1 MTTVWAV
8 VRDGKIV
15 PVESFPLQE
24 GARLLI
30 TVMPETEE
38 DAFWEAINQD
48 ALAKVWDNEQ
58 DDVYAQLLEK

>member
-15 PVESFPLQE
+15 PVEAVPLQE
-24 GARLLI
+24 GTRILL

-38 DAFWEAINQD
+38 GAFWEAVNQD
-48 ALAKVWDNEQ
+48 ALAQIWDNEQ